1 MTLADIKSEAQAL
14 ITTDNVPGSLEF
26 AEKLEKSLNENN
38 IKDSNAEA
46 YRELS
51 KIIFQLYVTAI
62 PNISTELFHKI
73 ISLNIIEALTP
84 LWPSERDFAARIESR
99 YSIYPVELIK
109 EEMRKDLLP
118 LLKQNSQLIGSVVL
132 RLSQENPQAKP
143 SIANWIEYYDRTT
156 GLGSSNSFQRSRFIS
171 GDPIVQT
178 LNSEEKESLRKVI
191 QFYDYLQTDE
201 TVLYQDIYN
210 TTNTAPQTNL
220 NTISPTIPAQPVN
233 PNPIPTPQSDIT
245 VPIPAP
251 NNIPQPAIPR
261 TPIPRRIS
269 APVVLTAKPTPIP
282 QNLVNLKK
290 PE

>member
-1 MTLADIKSEAQAL
+1 MTLADIKSEAQSL

-38 IKDSNAEA
+38 IKDSNPEA

-73 ISLNIIEALTP
+73 ISLNIIEALSP

-109 EEMRKDLLP
+109 EEMRKDLLSF
-118 LLKQNSQLIGSVVL
+118 LKQNSQLIGSVVL
-132 RLSQENPQAKP
+132 RLSQEKPQAKP
-143 SIANWIEYYDRTT
+143 SISNWIEYYDRTT

-210 TTNTAPQTNL
+210 NTSTQTNL

-233 PNPIPTPQSDIT
+233 PNPIP
-245 VPIPAP
+245 AP

-261 TPIPRRIS
+261 APIPRRTS

>member
-1 MTLADIKSEAQAL
+1 MTLADIKSEAQSL

-26 AEKLEKSLNENN
+26 AEKLEKSLNDNN
-38 IKDSNAEA
+38 IKDSNPEA

-73 ISLNIIEALTP
+73 ISLNIIEALNP
-84 LWPSERDFAARIESR
+84 IWPSERDLSARIESR

-118 LLKQNSQLIGSVVL
+118 LIKQNNQLIGSVVL

-143 SIANWIEYYDRTT
+143 SISNWIEYYDRTT
-156 GLGSSNSFQRSRFIS
+156 GLGSSNNFERSRFIS

-178 LNSEEKESLRKVI
+178 LNSEEKESLRKII

-210 TTNTAPQTNL
+210 TTPQSTP

-233 PNPIPTPQSDIT
+233 PNPIYTPQSDIA

-261 TPIPRRIS
+261 APIPRRTS

>member
-1 MTLADIKSEAQAL
+1 MTLADIKSEAQSL

-26 AEKLEKSLNENN
+26 AEKLEKSLTENN
-38 IKDSNAEA
+38 IKDSNQDA

-51 KIIFQLYVTAI
+51 KLIFQLYVTAI

-73 ISLNIIEALTP
+73 ISLNIIEALNP
-84 LWPSERDFAARIESR
+84 LWTSERDLAARIESR

-109 EEMRKDLLP
+109 EEMRNDLLP
-118 LLKQNSQLIGSVVL
+118 LLKQNNQLIGSVVL

-143 SIANWIEYYDRTT
+143 SIAHWIEYYDRTT
-156 GLGSSNSFQRSRFIS
+156 GLGSSNSFERSRFIS

-201 TVLYQDIYN
+201 TILYKDIYN
-210 TTNTAPQTNL
+210 TSPQTNL
-220 NTISPTIPAQPVN
+220 NTISPNIPSQPIN
-233 PNPIPTPQSDIT
+233 SAPIPPSQPT
-245 VPIPAP
+245 VIVTSPTS
-251 NNIPQPAIPR
+251 NNTTQNTIPR
-261 TPIPRRIS
+261 TPIPRRTS
-269 APVVLTAKPTPIP
+269 APIVLTAKPTPIP

-290 PE
+290 LE

>member
-1 MTLADIKSEAQAL
+1 MTLADIKSEAHSL
-14 ITTDNVPGSLEF
+14 ITTDNVPVSLEF

-38 IKDSNAEA
+38 IKDSNPEA

-73 ISLNIIEALTP
+73 ISLNIIEALNP

-118 LLKQNSQLIGSVVL
+118 LIKQNNQLIGSVVL

-143 SIANWIEYYDRTT
+143 SISNWIEYYDRTT
-156 GLGSSNSFQRSRFIS
+156 GLGSANSFERSRFIS

-178 LNSEEKESLRKVI
+178 LNPEEKESLRKVV

-210 TTNTAPQTNL
+210 TAPQSTL
-220 NTISPTIPAQPVN
+220 NTITPNID
-233 PNPIPTPQSDIT
+233 PNPKQTTPLPTPKPIT
-245 VPIPAP
+245 TVKTPVSTP
-251 NNIPQPAIPR
+251 NNIPQPAAIPR
-261 TPIPRRIS
+261 TPIPRRTS

>member
-1 MTLADIKSEAQAL
+1 MTLADIKSEAQSL
-14 ITTDNVPGSLEF
+14 ITTDNVSGSLEF

-38 IKDSNAEA
+38 IKDSNPEA

-73 ISLNIIEALTP
+73 ISLNIIEALSP

-109 EEMRKDLLP
+109 EMMRKDLLP
-118 LLKQNSQLIGSVVL
+118 LLKQNNQLIGSVVL
-132 RLSQENPQAKP
+132 RLSQESPQAKP
-143 SIANWIEYYDRTT
+143 SINNWLEYYDRTT

-178 LNSEEKESLRKVI
+178 LNPEEKESLRKVI

-210 TTNTAPQTNL
+210 NTSTQTNL

-233 PNPIPTPQSDIT
+233 PNPISTPQSDIT
-245 VPIPAP
+245 VPTPTP

-261 TPIPRRIS
+261 TPIPRRTS

>member
-1 MTLADIKSEAQAL
+1 MTLADIKSEAQSL

-26 AEKLEKSLNENN
+26 AEKLEKSLIENN
-38 IKDSNAEA
+38 IKDSNPEA

-73 ISLNIIEALTP
+73 ISLNIIEALNP
-84 LWPSERDFAARIESR
+84 IWPSERDFAARIESR

-109 EEMRKDLLP
+109 EEMRKDLLS
-118 LLKQNSQLIGSVVL
+118 LLKQNNQLIGSVVL
-132 RLSQENPQAKP
+132 RLSQENRQAKP
-143 SIANWIEYYDRTT
+143 SISNWIEYYDRTT
-156 GLGSSNSFQRSRFIS
+156 GLGSSNSFERSRFIS

-178 LNSEEKESLRKVI
+178 LNPEEKESLRKVI

-201 TVLYQDIYN
+201 TVLYKDIYT
-210 TTNTAPQTNL
+210 TTNTSPQTNL

-233 PNPIPTPQSDIT
+233 PNPIP
-245 VPIPAP
+245 AP

-261 TPIPRRIS
+261 TPIPRRTS